1 MKGVCGVDVDFKNKT
16 ATVTMESGKKLD
28 SSAAKTALTKK
39 GLGLNKV
46 TSELDSKKTDKLQK
60 KG

>member
-1 MKGVCGVDVDFKNKT
+1 MDVDFKNKT